1 MELLLLRHAE
11 AVDRRGQQ
19 DDPNRAL
26 TPAGRKRMKAIARG
40 LKRLGGAPEFV
51 LSSPYLRARE
61 TAEIAAAALGCKEA
75 LIFTPALVP
84 EAEPGAVIEFLRQH
98 YRRAR
103 SLLLVGHEPHL
114 TLLAGRLMAGD
125 AGADLKLK
133 KAGLMK
139 LAVGSLKPGRCATLE
154 LLVSPR
160 VLERL
165 G

>member
-1 MELLLLRHAE
+1 M
-11 AVDRRGQQ
+11 DRRGRQ

-40 LKRLGGAPEFV
+40 LKWLGCAPEFI

-61 TAEIAAAALGCKEA
+61 TAELAAAALGCKEA
-75 LIFTPALVP
+75 LIFTPTLVP
-84 EAEPGAVIEFLRQH
+84 EAEPGAVIEFVRLH
-98 YRRAR
+98 YRRAK
-103 SLLLVGHEPHL
+103 SLLLVGHEPQMSLL
-114 TLLAGRLMAGD
+114 TGRLIAGD
-125 AGADLKLK
+125 AGAGLKLK
-133 KAGLMK
+133 KAGLVK
-139 LAVGSLKPGRCATLE
+139 LRVSDLKAGRCATLE